1 MLAGQLDVRRF
12 RADLYELAARA
23 TAGDGQEVRSKVFDI
38 ANILVGLYKKNFVK
52 INHSA
57 LELVCA
63 RNLVKQG
70 YDVKVEHKLDRSLVC
85 DVMGTRGDGQ
95 LIVEIETGFI
105 PPEAALIPSIYARSR
120 IASKIARYSR
130 FAGKFALGT
139 SPSYVLDFPDF
150 FTKPPR
156 ARAAKEAAEIKA
168 LTDIYYDNP
177 PISIDELM
185 HARLHS
191 VFVVDVDS
199 GTTQEFDPEGYAQT
213 ASTFIKRNQAAQAL
227 YRNRRLRGRGSN
239 LGGTVG

>member
-1 MLAGQLDVRRF
+1 MDVRRF
-12 RADLYELAARA
+12 KADLYELTTRA
-23 TAGDGQEVRSKVFDI
+23 TAEDDQEVRTKVFDI
-38 ANILVGLYKKNFVK
+38 ANSLVGLYKKNFVK

-63 RNLVKQG
+63 RSLIKQG

-85 DVMGTRGDGQ
+85 DVMGTRGDGP

-105 PPEAALIPSIYARSR
+105 PPEAALRPSIYARSR
-120 IASKIARYSR
+120 IASKIARYSK

-156 ARAAKEAAEIKA
+156 TRAANEAAEIKA
-168 LTDIYYDNP
+168 LTDVYYDNP
-177 PISIDELM
+177 PISIEELV

-213 ASTFIKRNQAAQAL
+213 ASAFIKLSQAAQAL
-227 YRNRRLRGRGSN
+227 YRNRGSGERGFNFGETSN
-239 LGGTVG
+239 

>member
-1 MLAGQLDVRRF
+1 MDVRRF
-12 RADLYELAARA
+12 RADLYELTTKA
-23 TAGDGQEVRSKVFDI
+23 TTGDDQEVRTKVFGI
-38 ANILVGLYKKNFVK
+38 ANILIGLYKKNFVK

-63 RNLVKQG
+63 RSLIKQG

-85 DVMGTRGDGQ
+85 DVMGTRGDGP
-95 LIVEIETGFI
+95 LIIEIETGFI
-105 PPEAALIPSIYARSR
+105 PPEAALRPSIYARSR

-156 ARAAKEAAEIKA
+156 ARMAKEAAEIKA

-177 PISIDELM
+177 PISIEEFVQ
-185 HARLHS
+185 ARLHS

-199 GTTQEFDPEGYAQT
+199 GTAEEFDPERYAQT
-213 ASTFIKRNQAAQAL
+213 ASAFIKRSNAVQAL
-227 YRNRRLRGRGSN
+227 SRNRRSHGRGFN
-239 LGGTVG
+239 FGGAAS